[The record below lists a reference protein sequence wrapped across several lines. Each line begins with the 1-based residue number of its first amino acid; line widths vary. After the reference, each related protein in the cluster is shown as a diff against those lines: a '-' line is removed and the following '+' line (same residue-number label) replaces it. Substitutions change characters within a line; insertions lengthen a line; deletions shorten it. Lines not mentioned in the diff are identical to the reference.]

1 MPTSKRWLPREG
13 FTSDAVGPWIKG
25 TVFNPIITL
34 PLFLLAKY
42 TNHGRQ
48 LASTHTTAFSNLR
61 LFFILGLVRLVNN
74 ALSRRALNN
83 ALSDP
88 YDFKRE
94 LVLITGGSDGIGK
107 EVTLLL
113 ASRDVRV
120 VVLDV
125 QPLTYTPPPP
135 VTYYNCDITSTVAIS
150 TVAKTIRAVHGPPTI
165 LINNAGVARG
175 KTILDSTESD
185 VRLTFDVNTLS
196 HYFLA
201 REFLPS
207 MVSANHGMFV
217 TVASLASYV
226 TTANLV
232 DYASSKAAA
241 LSFHE
246 GLKTELVTRYSA
258 PKVRTVLITQGF
270 TKTPLFQ
277 GWNQKTK
284 FMDPVLEVESVAEAI
299 VESVLK
305 GESGQVILPGF
316 NGLMSPIL
324 RALPDWWSI
333 SVRNHLEKYMTRSW
347 HGRQVIDPEIRYGFK
362 EKGA

>member
-1 MPTSKRWLPREG
+1 M
-13 FTSDAVGPWIKG
+13 
-25 TVFNPIITL
+25 
-34 PLFLLAKY
+34 
-42 TNHGRQ
+42 
-48 LASTHTTAFSNLR
+48 
-61 LFFILGLVRLVNN
+61 NN
-74 ALSRRALNN
+74 ALSRRILNN
-83 ALSDP
+83 AVSDP
-88 YDFKRE
+88 YDFARE

-113 ASRDVRV
+113 ASRNVRV

-125 QPLTYTPPPP
+125 QPLTYTAPPT
-135 VTYYNCDITSTVAIS
+135 VTYYNCDITSTAAIS
-150 TVAKTIRAVHGPPTI
+150 TVANTIRTVHGAPTI

-207 MVSANHGMFV
+207 MVSANHGMVV
-217 TVASLASYV
+217 TVASLAAYV

-246 GLKTELVTRYSA
+246 GLTTELVTRYSA
-258 PKVRTVLITQGF
+258 PKIRTVLITQGF

-277 GWNQKTK
+277 GWNQKPE
-284 FMDPVLEVESVAEAI
+284 FLNPILEVGSVAEAI

-305 GESGQVILPGF
+305 GESGQVILPGS
-316 NGLMSPIL
+316 NRLLTPMM
-324 RALPDWWSI
+324 RALPDWWSYGL
-333 SVRNHLEKYMTRSW
+333 RNRLEKFMTRSW
-347 HGRQVIDPEIRYGFK
+347 HGRQVIDPEVRYGFR
-362 EKGA
+362 EKGGEDAKEPAK